1 MCSGS
6 VNFVI
11 SSLPFVHAFIALS
24 LTLSLSMCKH
34 WPSMC
39 QCVQMCMFVYI
50 VCLKFLKRAHD
61 VEKLDIVEKV
71 FFSSILVEKKR
82 TTATHSEKTEPGLR
96 CNRENIRERGDDV
109 CILLMTLNP
118 SD

>member
-1 MCSGS
+1 
-6 VNFVI
+6 
-11 SSLPFVHAFIALS
+11 
-24 LTLSLSMCKH
+24 
-34 WPSMC
+34 MC

-82 TTATHSEKTEPGLR
+82 TTATHSERTEPGLR
-96 CNRENIRERGDDV
+96 CNREYIRERGDDV